1 VDSRDTAS
9 AAFDAARPA
18 GDAAGRTGLARASRG
33 GSAPDDG
40 PHAGQTSGPVAGAE
54 QASSP
59 EQADSPAEQA
69 SRPEQAGRAEQ
80 AEQPGGPAADIAD
93 QADGTAAG
101 SAEQAGGP
109 AANGSELAGSL
120 AASGL
125 GGGAGLASRRNG
137 PVPPATIYDVASAAG
152 VSIASVS
159 RVLNGRGNPMA
170 ETRERVLAAV
180 ADLGFI
186 PDGAARALS
195 VRLKEIIGVVIR
207 RPPPT
212 EPLGDEIFQDE
223 EESLQFPDLI
233 NRGIELAAQNRD
245 FNLLVSSVDV
255 DDHDHTR
262 RVFAL
267 ARKSDGLILHDQVL
281 DPDQLERLSRQVPV
295 VTLAGVA
302 TPTTSNVGGDNQGSM
317 RELAR
322 HLVQE
327 HGYRTLAY
335 LGGHPD
341 SPDNLARL
349 AAFSDE
355 VAAAGGTF
363 AGGPQW
369 EGNYCAAGGARVI
382 DRLLASG
389 GAEKL
394 PRAIACANDQ
404 TALGV
409 VYALM
414 QHGLDVPGDVAV
426 TGFDDIPVARH
437 LRPQLTTV
445 RQPIQ
450 ELGATAFEVLYSMI
464 NDAGYV
470 PRDIVLPTR
479 LVSRESCGCHPDPAT
494 PPWLVG

>member
-9 AAFDAARPA
+9 AALGAAGPA
-18 GDAAGRTGLARASRG
+18 GDDASRDAVARPGRTGARPGSDRPHVQVRPTGNGGIPSGGRHDTDAHPSTDGHAPEAHPADAYPASTHPAG
-33 GSAPDDG
+33 G
-40 PHAGQTSGPVAGAE
+40 H
-54 QASSP
+54 
-59 EQADSPAEQA
+59 
-69 SRPEQAGRAEQ
+69 
-80 AEQPGGPAADIAD
+80 PGG
-93 QADGTAAG
+93 TRR
-101 SAEQAGGP
+101 
-109 AANGSELAGSL
+109 
-120 AASGL
+120 
-125 GGGAGLASRRNG
+125 GA
-137 PVPPATIYDVASAAG
+137 PVPPPTIYDVASAAG

-195 VRLKEIIGVVIR
+195 ARLKEIIGVVIR

-212 EPLGDEIFQDE
+212 EPIGDDIFQDE

-245 FNLLVSSVDV
+245 YNLLVSSVDV

-281 DPDQLERLSRQVPV
+281 DAEQLERLSRQVPV

-302 TPTTSNVGGDNQGSM
+302 TPTTANVGGDNQGSM

-322 HLVQE
+322 HLVQV

-335 LGGHPD
+335 LGGHRD
-341 SPDNLARL
+341 SPDNLARQ
-349 AAFSDE
+349 AAFSAE
-355 VAAAGGTF
+355 VEAAGGTF
-363 AGGPQW
+363 TGGPQW
-369 EGNYCAAGGARVI
+369 QGNYCAAGGARVI
-382 DRLLASG
+382 DLLLAGG
-389 GAEKL
+389 GAANL

-404 TALGV
+404 SALGV

-464 NDAGYV
+464 NDAGHA
-470 PRDIVLPTR
+470 PRNIVLPTR
-479 LVSRESCGCHPDPAT
+479 LVPRESCGCRPDPAT

>member
-9 AAFDAARPA
+9 AAFDVARPA
-18 GDAAGRTGLARASRG
+18 DDAARRGGLARASQ
-33 GSAPDDG
+33 DG
-40 PHAGQTSGPVAGAE
+40 AAQHDGRHAE
-54 QASSP
+54 QA
-59 EQADSPAEQA
+59 DGVG
-69 SRPEQAGRAEQ
+69 QAG
-80 AEQPGGPAADIAD
+80 G
-93 QADGTAAG
+93 
-101 SAEQAGGP
+101 AEQAGG
-109 AANGSELAGSL
+109 L
-120 AASGL
+120 AA
-125 GGGAGLASRRNG
+125 GGAEQAGGRTAGGLAAGGLTAGGGLASRRSG
-137 PVPPATIYDVASAAG
+137 SVPPPTIYDVASAAG

-159 RVLNGRGNPMA
+159 RVVNGRGNPMP
-170 ETRERVLAAV
+170 ETRERVMAAV
-180 ADLGFI
+180 GELGFI

-195 VRLKEIIGVVIR
+195 ARLKEIIGVVIR
-207 RPPPT
+207 RPSPT
-212 EPLGDEIFQDE
+212 EPVGDEIFQDE

-281 DPDQLERLSRQVPV
+281 DPDQLERLSRQLPV

-302 TPTTSNVGGDNQGSM
+302 TPTTSNVGGDNQSSM

-322 HLVQE
+322 HLVRE

-363 AGGPQW
+363 TGGPQW

-389 GAEKL
+389 GREKL

-409 VYALM
+409 VYALL

-450 ELGATAFEVLYSMI
+450 ELGATAFEVLHSMI
-464 NDAGYV
+464 NDAGHA
-470 PRDIVLPTR
+470 PRNIVLPTR
-479 LVSRESCGCHPDPAT
+479 LIARESCGCHPDPAT